1 MTKSGIH
8 LTLASSTLQ
17 EDRVIVTPAL
27 ASKWLTTQIKNRR
40 INERAVLAYRRDMK
54 NGDWEYTGD
63 PIRFD
68 KDGHL
73 IDGQHRLTALAAL
86 DPETALEFLVVR
98 GLLPERQMLMD
109 QGARRSSAQQL
120 ELIGYKNSVP
130 LSAGIRAVII
140 WDNGTFAKPLWDDS
154 ALTSTMAIIDWAEA
168 HPVEIA
174 VAANNLSKVRNIGLL
189 PAMGTA
195 FCLKTGT
202 NYPDLTTDFF
212 TALYALEN
220 QSKGSPLLAL
230 HRRLQRAKSDRLKLT
245 SVDQLAFLVI
255 TWNHWVNNET
265 NHRLIRPAG
274 NDWTND
280 NFPVLDI

>member
-1 MTKSGIH
+1 MTKSGSH
-8 LTLASSTLQ
+8 LVLRSDTLE

-27 ASKWLTTQIKNRR
+27 ASKWLGTQVRNRR
-40 INERAVLAYRRDMK
+40 INDRAIAAYRRDMI

-73 IDGQHRLTALAAL
+73 IDGQHRLTALSAL
-86 DPETALEFLVVR
+86 DPETAIEFLVVR
-98 GLLPERQMLMD
+98 GLPPERQMLMD
-109 QGARRSSAQQL
+109 QGARRSTAQQL
-120 ELIGYKNSVP
+120 ELTGYKNSVP
-130 LSAGIRAVII
+130 LAAGIRMVLI
-140 WDNGTFAKPLWDDS
+140 WDNGTLAKPLWDDTALCSTS
-154 ALTSTMAIIDWAEA
+154 AILEWAEA

-174 VAANNLSKVRNIGLL
+174 VVANNLTRIRHIGLL
-189 PAMGTA
+189 PAVGTA

-212 TALYALEN
+212 TSLYELEN
-220 QSKGSPLLAL
+220 QGKGSPLLTFN
-230 HRRLQRAKSDRLKLT
+230 RRLQRAKAEHLKLT
-245 SVDQLAFLVI
+245 SVDQLAFLII

-274 NDWTND
+274 NEWTND
-280 NFPVLDI
+280 NFPRLDI